1 MGMLVRLAVLVL
13 VFCAPARA
21 AEVEVGTAPICD
33 TRQQMERL
41 ASLFA
46 SDAPAPI
53 QIVNA
58 EARDPSACGIASNV
72 EYVRGSPIAT
82 VRTKD
87 VTWEVVEILVVGVVT
102 PEGARTIAPAV
113 YYSLLRLD
121 ERPV

>member
-1 MGMLVRLAVLVL
+1 MRAGARRRGRGRHRADLRH
-13 VFCAPARA
+13 APADGA
-21 AEVEVGTAPICD
+21 ACKPVC
-33 TRQQMERL
+33 ERR
-41 ASLFA
+41 
-46 SDAPAPI
+46 PAPI

-58 EARDPSACGIASNV
+58 EAHDPSACGIASNV
-72 EYVRGSPIAT
+72 EYVRGSRIAT

-87 VTWEVVEILVVGVVT
+87 VTWEVVEILVVGVMT